1 MAEIQHINAT
11 LSCDSLILEGAHC
24 TLQSA
29 HCTRK
34 HLNISNLYLSW
45 CSIFQSLWADAVD
58 FCQSWKSVDHWTQL
72 PLPWHDFITAMRD
85 KEFWKF
91 HWFVGKQSQTLL
103 QVSSNSGLQRSINYS
118 RNGASTVQNSKRSY
132 AITINLLLVLISPL
146 KPERQLWDPKQ
157 K

>member
-1 MAEIQHINAT
+1 MLTAHKCVHSTAQQKVASWSCELMESINQCNPRNSIMYRTRAGLKLLLVDASTALVIRGTKVAEIQHINAT

-34 HLNISNLYLSW
+34 RLNISNLYLSW

-58 FCQSWKSVDHWTQL
+58 FCQSWKSVDHLTQL

-91 HWFVGKQSQTLL
+91 H
-103 QVSSNSGLQRSINYS
+103 
-118 RNGASTVQNSKRSY
+118 
-132 AITINLLLVLISPL
+132 
-146 KPERQLWDPKQ
+146 
-157 K
+157 